1 MPPTEVHLELT
12 PTRRR
17 DLIDLTAMMSP
28 DDRDDIASHRKA
40 IYCSYHTTAGYL
52 DQSLCLR
59 LNHRPDLLD
68 SLFGAWQSMFP
79 PDADYEHDKMDL
91 REELSD
97 EQRRKEPRNADSHL
111 AFIGSGLRNCVTYD
125 NRHVTHTRFR
135 TERLPDET
143 RPQTAPVFFIDL
155 DGVHEHGT
163 RKRRTTVL
171 GYDREEVVYFGS
183 LPVPVSG
190 HPIDSVNL
198 RDERLGLFGKLREIV
213 RHVGV
218 RHGRIDLSLAS
229 DERNAGL
236 TVNEYETLLMQ
247 HDLREVLRNPVRFM
261 AERGKSMLRQPR
273 AIPGKTLN
281 YAKYDMVNALNGV
294 MDAIGVSESI
304 VERIVA
310 KFMAVPAAR
319 FLRMKRT
326 VSMLIGS
333 GHGNDEPAGSIVHGV
348 YQSPILVQW
357 KKALSGARRLDI
369 HVVRFR

>member
-12 PTRRR
+12 PKRRR
-17 DLIDLTAMMSP
+17 DLIDLTATMSR
-28 DDRDDIASHRKA
+28 DDRDGIARHRKA
-40 IYCSYHTTAGYL
+40 VYCSYHTTAGYL

-68 SLFGAWQSMFP
+68 SLFGAWESLFP
-79 PDADYEHDKMDL
+79 PGADYEHDKLDL
-91 REELSD
+91 RSELSD
-97 EQRRKEPRNADSHL
+97 EQRRNEPRNADSHL

-125 NRHVTHTRFR
+125 NRHITHARFR
-135 TERLPDET
+135 GQPRQAESE
-143 RPQTAPVFFIDL
+143 PQAAPVFFIDL
-155 DGVHEHGT
+155 DGVHEHGA

-171 GYDREEVVYFGS
+171 GYDAEEFVYFNRM
-183 LPVPVSG
+183 PIPVSG
-190 HPIDSVNL
+190 HPIDSINL
-198 RDERLGLFGKLREIV
+198 RDERLGFFEQLREIV
-213 RHVGV
+213 RRAGV
-218 RHGRIDLSLAS
+218 RHGRIDISLAS

-247 HDLREVLRNPVRFM
+247 HDLREVLKNPVRFM
-261 AERGKSMLRQPR
+261 ADRGRSILREPR

-281 YAKYDMVNALNGV
+281 YAKYDMVNALNEV

-319 FLRMKRT
+319 FLRMKRK

-333 GHGNDEPAGSIVHGV
+333 GNGQPEGSIVHGV

-357 KKALSGARRLDI
+357 QKARSRARHLDVNI
-369 HVVRFR
+369 VRFR

>member
-1 MPPTEVHLELT
+1 MPSTEVHLELT

-17 DLIDLTAMMSP
+17 DLIDLTATMSP
-28 DDRDDIASHRKA
+28 DERDGIARHRKA
-40 IYCSYHTTAGYL
+40 VYCSYHTTAGYL

-68 SLFGAWQSMFP
+68 SLFGAWESLFP
-79 PDADYEHDKMDL
+79 PGADYEHDKMDL
-91 REELSD
+91 RRELSV

-125 NRHVTHTRFR
+125 NRHVTHARFR
-135 TERLPDET
+135 EEPRQGATEPH
-143 RPQTAPVFFIDL
+143 PAPVFFIDL
-155 DGVHEHGT
+155 DGVHEHGRRT
-163 RKRRTTVL
+163 RRTTAL
-171 GYDREEVVYFGS
+171 GYDTEETVYS
-183 LPVPVSG
+183 DRMPVPVSG
-190 HPIDSVNL
+190 HPIDSINL
-198 RDERLGLFGKLREIV
+198 RDERLGFFGQLREIV
-213 RHVGV
+213 RRAGV
-218 RHGRIDLSLAS
+218 KHGRIDISLAG

-247 HDLREVLRNPVRFM
+247 HDLREVLKNPVRFM
-261 AERGKSMLRQPR
+261 ADRGRSILRQPR

-281 YAKYDMVNALNGV
+281 YAKYDMVNALNEV

-310 KFMAVPAAR
+310 RFMAVPAAR
-319 FLRMKRT
+319 FLRMKRN

-333 GHGNDEPAGSIVHGV
+333 GDAGAEPEGSIVHGV

-357 KKALSGARRLDI
+357 KKARSGARHLDVNI
-369 HVVRFR
+369 VRFR